1 MCIKFMSLQNFATV
15 GFAIDFYSSRVLTV
29 PNFFFLI
36 IFSFLFPFFVLLY
49 FVVVFFKYIFQFQ
62 FFFNRYVQSKLMH
75 MCERLTT

>member
-49 FVVVFFKYIFQFQ
+49 FVVVFFKIYISVSIFLQQ
-62 FFFNRYVQSKLMH
+62 ICS
-75 MCERLTT
+75 E

>member
-29 PNFFFLI
+29 PNFFKI
-36 IFSFLFPFFVLLY
+36 IFFFSFSIFCFVV
-49 FVVVFFKYIFQFQ
+49 FVVVVFKYIFQFQ
-62 FFFNRYVQSKLMH
+62 FFFNRYVESKLMH

>member
-29 PNFFFLI
+29 PNFFLKLF
-36 IFSFLFPFFVLLY
+36 FLFFFHFL
-49 FVVVFFKYIFQFQ
+49 FCCIFFVVFFKYIFQFQ
-62 FFFNRYVQSKLMH
+62 FFFNRYVQSKLVH